1 MSALPPVV
9 SFTARSGTGKTT
21 FLCGLIPALRRRGVR
36 VMVVKHDVHGFE
48 VDKPGKDTWRLRKAG
63 ARQVLISNA
72 EQMAL
77 MADTDGDQPLMSL
90 IEKHAA
96 DVELVLSE
104 GYRRSA
110 APKILVS
117 RRHSPKPFAPS
128 EQELE
133 HAIAVVS
140 DHDVGLPHLPRLSLD
155 DPEECA
161 DFLVERFVRPGAVRR
176 PLTGVVL
183 AGGHSKRMGKD
194 KAWLEFRGRPI
205 LPQLVESLATVCE
218 GGVTVVRASADQEL
232 PELPEGTRVVQDL
245 LPERAA
251 LGGLYTGLV
260 LAPTPFVFLTACDMP
275 LVDPALVRWMLRRPP
290 APADVLLP
298 VHEGRPQPMHA
309 IYGHRCL
316 GAIKEALLSGEFRMD
331 GWHGLVRVE
340 RIPQDDWAPHS
351 WHGLNFLNVNTPE
364 DLERA
369 SQAAQAAS
377 LLEGD

>member
-21 FLCGLIPALRRRGVR
+21 FLCGLIPILRARGVR
-36 VMVVKHDVHGFE
+36 VLVVKHDVHGFE
-48 VDKPGKDTWRLRKAG
+48 VDKPGKDTWRLRQAG
-63 ARQVLISNA
+63 AQQVLIANA

-90 IEKHAA
+90 IERYANK
-96 DVELVLSE
+96 VELVLSE
-104 GYRRSA
+104 GYRRSNT
-110 APKILVS
+110 PKILVA
-117 RRHSPKPFAPS
+117 RRGAPKPFSPTDR
-128 EQELE
+128 ELE

-140 DHDVGLPHLPRLSLD
+140 DHETGLDLPGLSLD
-155 DPEECA
+155 DPEQCA
-161 DFLVERFVRPGAVRR
+161 DFLVERFIEPGAIQR

-183 AGGHSKRMGKD
+183 AGGRSERMGRD
-194 KAWLEFRGRPI
+194 KAWLEFRGQPI
-205 LPQLVESLATVCE
+205 LPQLVASLAQVCD
-218 GGVTVVRASADQEL
+218 GGVTVVRRSRDQEM
-232 PELPEGTRVVQDL
+232 PELPDGTRVVEDL
-245 LPERAA
+245 IPEHAA

-275 LVDPALVRWMLRRPP
+275 LFDPQLVRWMQQRAP
-290 APADVLLP
+290 ASADVLMP
-298 VHEGRPQPMHA
+298 VQNGGPQPMHA

-316 GAIKEALLSGEFRMD
+316 GAIKESLLSGEFRMV
-331 GWHGLVRVE
+331 GWHGRVRVE
-340 RIPQDDWAPHS
+340 RIPEEDWQPHS

-369 SQAAQAAS
+369 VQAASAAS